1 MGMILHSCP
10 FLLRVPRAFIQ
21 KAGPSLAIYGQC
33 CPVTSRSLVTSGIN
47 LQWVK
52 EKTPSGPAALIS
64 TWLSPIKAMVQPLSQ
79 VATPITNNFSAN
91 CPFVESE
98 IKKGISMVIREASLA
113 MQEDVADTSPQQES
127 AKNLAISGWQS
138 DLVERHQDIQSSVGN
153 DKLTVTHFLQDNMT
167 KELPV
172 FNYDEFFAQKIEEKM
187 NDHTYRVFKTVNR
200 KAEEYPLAEYYEP
213 LAEKKNVSVWCS
225 NDYLGMGS
233 HPRVLKAIMETVQ
246 EYGAGAGGT
255 RNISGTSK
263 FHVDLESELANLH
276 QKNAALLFTSCYV
289 ANDSTL
295 FTLAK
300 MLPGCEIYSDAGNH
314 ASMIQGIRNSG
325 VPKFVFRH
333 NDVEHL
339 EQLLRE
345 SDPKTPKIVAFETVH
360 SMDGGICPLEKLCDV
375 AHKYGAITFVDEV
388 HAVGLYGT
396 HGAGIGERDGI
407 MHKIDIISGT
417 LGKAFGC
424 VGGYIASTSALID
437 TVRSYAAGFIFT
449 TALPPMILAGAL
461 ESIRVLKS
469 EEGQA
474 LRRSHQRNVKYM
486 RQLLMDAGLPVI
498 NCPSH
503 IIPIR
508 VCDAAKNT
516 EISNIMM
523 TRHDIYLQAINYPTV
538 PRGEE
543 LLRLA
548 PSPHHEPQMMDYFVD
563 CLLDT
568 WKEVG
573 LPMQSPS
580 LATCSFCQRPLHFEL
595 MSEWERSY
603 FGGMEGRYITVCA

>member
-1 MGMILHSCP
+1 MSIFMHSCP
-10 FLLRVPRAFIQ
+10 FLLRVPRAFLQ
-21 KAGPSLAIYGQC
+21 KAGRSLSIYVQH
-33 CPVTSRSLVTSGIN
+33 CPVMSRSLVTTSAHF
-47 LQWVK
+47 QWVK
-52 EKTPSGPAALIS
+52 EKDPAVSDQGTASASRFSLPKAEVQLADQAAAPSAAIL
-64 TWLSPIKAMVQPLSQ
+64 
-79 VATPITNNFSAN
+79 SAN
-91 CPFVESE
+91 CPFVELE
-98 IKKGISMVIREASLA
+98 IKRVICKASLA
-113 MQEDVADTSPQQES
+113 VQEDVAES
-127 AKNLAISGWQS
+127 SKSSGNPGWISDPIKRLQDSLPSVSKLA
-138 DLVERHQDIQSSVGN
+138 
-153 DKLTVTHFLQDNMT
+153 VTHLIRDNIT
-167 KELPV
+167 EADLPV
-172 FNYDEFFAQKIEEKM
+172 FDYDGFFEQKIDEKKS
-187 NDHTYRVFKTVNR
+187 DYTYRVFKTVNR
-200 KAEEYPLAEYYEP
+200 KTEEYPLAEYFEP
-213 LAEKKNVSVWCS
+213 LADKKNVSVWCS

-233 HPRVLKAIMETVQ
+233 HPRVLKAIMETAQ

-276 QKNAALLFTSCYV
+276 QKDAALLFTSCFV

-300 MLPGCEIYSDAGNH
+300 LLPGCEIYSDAGNH

-339 EQLLRE
+339 EQLLKA

-360 SMDGGICPLEKLCDV
+360 SMDGGICPLEELCDV
-375 AHKYGAITFVDEV
+375 THKYGGITFVDEV
-388 HAVGLYGT
+388 HAVGLYGA
-396 HGAGIGERDGI
+396 HGAGIGERDGV

-424 VGGYIASTSALID
+424 VGGYIASTASLVD
-437 TVRSYAAGFIFT
+437 TIRSYAAGFIFT
-449 TALPPMILAGAL
+449 TALPPMVLAGTL
-461 ESIRVLKS
+461 ESVRILKS

-474 LRRSHQRNVKYM
+474 LRRSHQHNVKYM

-503 IIPIR
+503 IVPIR
-508 VCDAAKNT
+508 VCDAVKNT
-516 EISNIMM
+516 EICNIMV
-523 TRHDIYLQAINYPTV
+523 RQHDIYLQAINYPTV

-548 PSPHHEPQMMDYFVD
+548 PSPCHEPEMMDHFVD
-563 CLLDT
+563 CLVDV
-568 WKEVG
+568 WKELG
-573 LPMQSPS
+573 LPIQSVTSP
-580 LATCSFCQRPLHFEL
+580 TCSYCQRPLHFEL

-603 FGGMEGRYITVCA
+603 FGRMEGQYVTAYA

>member
-1 MGMILHSCP
+1 MGIFLHSCP
-10 FLLRVPRAFIQ
+10 FLLRVPRVFLQ
-21 KAGPSLAIYGQC
+21 KAGLSLGIYAQR
-33 CPVTSRSLVTSGIN
+33 CPVASRSLATTAVN

-52 EKTPSGPAALIS
+52 EKDPSGPGTLIS
-64 TWLSPIKAMVQPLSQ
+64 AWLSPIRAMVQPSSQ
-79 VATPITNNFSAN
+79 MAAPTTASFNAN

-98 IKKGISMVIREASLA
+98 IKKGFSMVFRKASLA
-113 MQEDVADTSPQQES
+113 VQEDVADTSSQQES
-127 AKNLAISGWQS
+127 SKSLEIFGLQSGR
-138 DLVERHQDIQSSVGN
+138 VERLQDSLPSVCN
-153 DKLTVTHFLQDNMT
+153 DKLAVTHLLQDNMT
-167 KELPV
+167 KELPI
-172 FNYDEFFAQKIEEKM
+172 FDYDEFFAQKIEEKK

-200 KAEEYPLAEYYEP
+200 KAEEYPLAEFYEP
-213 LAEKKNVSVWCS
+213 LADKKKVSVWCS

-263 FHVDLESELANLH
+263 FHVDLESELASLH
-276 QKNAALLFTSCYV
+276 QKDAALLFTSCYV

-300 MLPGCEIYSDAGNH
+300 LLPGCEIYSDAGNH

-325 VPKFVFRH
+325 IPKFVFRH

-339 EQLLRE
+339 EQLLKE
-345 SDPKTPKIVAFETVH
+345 SDPKAPKIVAFETVH
-360 SMDGGICPLEKLCDV
+360 SMDGGICPLEELCDV

-396 HGAGIGERDGI
+396 HGAGVGERDGI

-424 VGGYIASTSALID
+424 VGGYIASTASLTD
-437 TVRSYAAGFIFT
+437 TIRSYAAGFIFT
-449 TALPPMILAGAL
+449 TALPPMVLAGAL
-461 ESIRVLKS
+461 ESVRTLKS

-474 LRRSHQRNVKYM
+474 LRRSHQRNVKHM

-516 EISNIMM
+516 EICNIMM
-523 TRHDIYLQAINYPTV
+523 SRHDIYLQAINYPTV

-548 PSPHHEPQMMDYFVD
+548 PSPHHEPWMMDYFVG
-563 CLLDT
+563 CLVDA

-573 LPMQSPS
+573 LPIQSLS
-580 LATCSFCQRPLHFEL
+580 SAACSFCHRPLHFEL

-603 FGGMEGRYITVCA
+603 FGGMEGRYVTLCA